1 MSPTDKQ
8 KLRVQHKKTDFTRTV
23 KGTSLSGKDQTTSRN
38 IKITKGKI
46 SLVKQTYAEDS
57 GSTTYE
63 DRRGLKRHK

>member
-1 MSPTDKQ
+1 M
-8 KLRVQHKKTDFTRTV
+8 
-23 KGTSLSGKDQTTSRN
+23 TSQSGKEKATTRN

-63 DRRGLKRHK
+63 DSWMLKRHK